1 MFLAIARLEPGVC
14 HPVFVSL
21 EEVKNMKKILIPLL
35 AFGGALALQP
45 ALAETG
51 EELYKTKGCTVCH
64 AIDSKL
70 VGPAFKEVAAKYADQ
85 AGIADTLAAKIKNGG
100 SGNWGQIPMPP
111 NAVTEEEAKILAEWV
126 MTHK

>member
-1 MFLAIARLEPGVC
+1 
-14 HPVFVSL
+14 
-21 EEVKNMKKILIPLL
+21 MKKMLIPLL
-35 AFGGALALQP
+35 ACSAVLVLQS

-70 VGPAFKEVAAKYADQ
+70 VGPSFKEVAARYAGQ
-85 AGIADTLAAKIKNGG
+85 AGIADTLAAKIKAGG

-111 NAVTEEEAKILAEWV
+111 NPVSEAEAKTLAEWV
-126 MTHK
+126 LTHK